1 MKKNSKYDLII
12 IGGGPSALALAHY
25 ASRINKKILIIEKEQ
40 AIGGCHRVKRVNA
53 NNEYLM
59 TEHGPRVYI
68 SSFVNFIRIVKDLG
82 YNFSEL
88 YSVYNVPSDDIQKL
102 FSDVVKYENIYTII
116 SEYSKFL
123 FNNQHGLNIS
133 TYTYL
138 KQNNFSNELIIL
150 LDKLCRLSDGTNIEK
165 YSLNKFL
172 QLLNQA
178 SINTMYQPKKENDKG
193 IFQKWV
199 KYLENKGVEIISDTK
214 IIKLHNDYDKI
225 KHCVSDKGDIYH
237 ADKYI
242 LAIPPVKILELI
254 EKSNIHNAFGEYNL
268 FKNWCINSNYNIYI
282 TVIFHW
288 DTILNIKA
296 KENFPYSEWY
306 IKVVKL
312 SDFITFEEES
322 SKTVI
327 SCGICNIDNKISTIK
342 KSANECSPDEIISEL
357 LFQIEKIFGDK
368 LPVPTASIINP
379 NNHKTKVTNVWND
392 EDTAFVNNV
401 NTDYID
407 FQSKS
412 IDNLYNLGTHNGKSA
427 YKFTSIET
435 AVANAIALN
444 NELFPQNY
452 EKILRATYLNDLIL
466 YIAIF
471 IISII
476 FLIVLYFIS
485 R

>member
-1 MKKNSKYDLII
+1 MKIINKYDLII

-40 AIGGCHRVKRVNA
+40 AIGGCHRVKRVEK

-59 TEHGPRVYI
+59 SEHGPRVYI
-68 SSFVNFIRIVKDLG
+68 SSFVNFIKIVKDLG
-82 YNFSEL
+82 YDFSEL
-88 YSVYNVPSDDIQKL
+88 YSVYNVSSSDILKQ
-102 FSDVVKYENIYTII
+102 FSNVIKYENIYNII
-116 SEYSKFL
+116 SEYTKFI
-123 FNNQHGLNIS
+123 FDNQYGLNIS

-138 KQNNFSNELIIL
+138 KQNNFSSELIVL

-193 IFQKWV
+193 LFLKWT

-214 IIKLHNDYDKI
+214 IIKLHNDYEKI
-225 KHCVSDKGDIYH
+225 KYCVSDKGYMYQ

-254 EKSNIHNAFGEYNL
+254 EKSDIHNAFGEYNL

-282 TVIFHW
+282 TVVFHW
-288 DTILNIKA
+288 DTVLNIKA

-312 SDFITFEEES
+312 SDYITFEEKS

-327 SCGICNIDNKISTIK
+327 SCGICNIDNKISTIN
-342 KSANECSPDEIISEL
+342 KSANECSSDEIIKVL
-357 LFQIEKIFGDK
+357 LVQIEKIFGDK
-368 LPVPTASIINP
+368 LPEPTASIINP
-379 NNHKTKVTNVWND
+379 NNYKTNVWND
-392 EDTAFVNNV
+392 KDTAFVNNV

-407 FQSKS
+407 FQSKL

-452 EKILRATYLNDLIL
+452 EPSLRATYLNDIIL
-466 YIAIF
+466 YITIF
-471 IISII
+471 IILII
-476 FLIVLYFIS
+476 FLLVLYFVL